1 MREDD
6 ANVGIA
12 PRRTAEDQLCDRA
25 SRVGSV
31 LNFRIRD
38 IRENVPTAVG
48 GFRVRV
54 DDGPAPVEL
63 LKNGIEKWITEPFVS
78 VVGIH
83 GHAIGLEGVQTVLN
97 FAQTAFDIRQGQVNE
112 HTETAFVIG
121 NQVCCLIVAA
131 AGQTPG
137 HIGVAGP
144 YAGRRER
151 RNGSRD
157 SGLVHVLEIFRG
169 RPILDLCGDKV
180 PGSEFRGVAWGRKV
194 VVNINS
200 MWRGCCRLGCREGPG
215 NQNIR
220 THGSEA
226 AEEFPATPIG
236 CGAEWTV
243 HLFSR
248 ASLFGY
254 LSCAS
259 NELHGRPPYVWLPR
273 SPSGATLH
281 SSSLLRQGRASLG
294 RKTRGGT
301 PPPIFLQVFILGSLT
316 HGSP

>member
-1 MREDD
+1 
-6 ANVGIA
+6 
-12 PRRTAEDQLCDRA
+12 
-25 SRVGSV
+25 
-31 LNFRIRD
+31 
-38 IRENVPTAVG
+38 
-48 GFRVRV
+48 
-54 DDGPAPVEL
+54 
-63 LKNGIEKWITEPFVS
+63 
-78 VVGIH
+78 
-83 GHAIGLEGVQTVLN
+83 
-97 FAQTAFDIRQGQVNE
+97 
-112 HTETAFVIG
+112 
-121 NQVCCLIVAA
+121 
-131 AGQTPG
+131 
-137 HIGVAGP
+137 
-144 YAGRRER
+144 
-151 RNGSRD
+151 
-157 SGLVHVLEIFRG
+157 
-169 RPILDLCGDKV
+169 
-180 PGSEFRGVAWGRKV
+180 
-194 VVNINS
+194 

-220 THGSEA
+220 AYGSEA

-316 HGSP
+316 HGSPCAPRSSPEADYRENR